1 MGCPVEPDKYQQAWH
16 AQSSQRRV
24 SVDADLLRKEVQRNQ
39 RNFRAVIFARDRRE
53 LIVALLLI
61 CVWFC
66 LGFTIPL
73 PWTWWLTV
81 PVLVWMAGFMLVYR
95 KRHQPRPNEPD
106 EPLLYCVKNSLA
118 DVEAQ
123 IWLLRNIF
131 WWYLLPPL
139 LSISAFFVDV
149 GWRVRALGWLP
160 SLGFSG
166 LLVAMVAVLYAGLY
180 FVNQYAVDSQLE
192 SRRRELLALFASL
205 ADETTSEVSGGYP
218 ILMGAEHVARS
229 RWRMVLCFVAAV
241 VILVAGLVLV
251 PVFMRS
257 LEPWHEYP
265 WKSPFAA
272 VQWQESQPEV
282 KVGDEWFKLVS
293 LDGIP
298 ASEIVAFSQR
308 TYGKKW
314 QMRFEE
320 DLVELLTAMG
330 HPPKDTVTLVVQS
343 LTSPETRTL
352 EDVPMTEANRRA
364 IKRAAMARQ
373 RSRP

>member
-39 RNFRAVIFARDRRE
+39 RNFRAVIFSRDRRE

-95 KRHQPRPNEPD
+95 KRHQPKPSAPD

-131 WWYLLPPL
+131 WWYLLPPF

-160 SLGFSG
+160 SFGFSG
-166 LLVAMVAVLYAGLY
+166 LLMAMVAVLYAGLY

-192 SRRRELLALFASL
+192 PRRRELLALFASL
-205 ADETTSEVSGGYP
+205 TDEATSEVSGGYP
-218 ILMGAEHVARS
+218 ILMGAERVAPS
-229 RWRMVLCFVAAV
+229 RWRMVLCFVAGLV
-241 VILVAGLVLV
+241 LLVAGIFLV
-251 PVFMRS
+251 PVFMHLSSPGTNIRGNLPSPQCNGRNRNRKSRWATSGLSLCRWTESLPPRS
-257 LEPWHEYP
+257 SLSAGGPMGRSGRWDSKRTSSSCSAPWDIRP
-265 WKSPFAA
+265 
-272 VQWQESQPEV
+272 
-282 KVGDEWFKLVS
+282 
-293 LDGIP
+293 
-298 ASEIVAFSQR
+298 R
-308 TYGKKW
+308 TRSHW
-314 QMRFEE
+314 LF
-320 DLVELLTAMG
+320 
-330 HPPKDTVTLVVQS
+330 
-343 LTSPETRTL
+343 
-352 EDVPMTEANRRA
+352 NR
-364 IKRAAMARQ
+364 
-373 RSRP
+373 